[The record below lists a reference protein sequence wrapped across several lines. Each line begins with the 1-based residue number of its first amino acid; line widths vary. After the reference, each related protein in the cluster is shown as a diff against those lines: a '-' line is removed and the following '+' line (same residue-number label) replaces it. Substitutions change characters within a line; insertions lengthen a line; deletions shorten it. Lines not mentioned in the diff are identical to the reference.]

1 MRRLPLAMMMATW
14 AIAGQAQTRLP
25 AANPVQ
31 TLPVAP
37 LPPAAPTVH
46 TKVTAP
52 ANPALQALLARPV
65 RPSRVDLS
73 GVKAIPFAAAAEVFQ
88 PLIGREGTVA
98 DVLTAAE
105 RCTAVY
111 RAHGFALSFCY
122 VPVQDFGDGVVK
134 ITVVEGYVAD
144 VAITGDAGNLE
155 GRLRAFARHIAE
167 DQPLRQSTFERYTQL
182 MGQLPGVTVAA
193 DVPVPATTDGA
204 TRMTLNVTRKRVDVA
219 ASIDANHP
227 GIQGL
232 LAATFNGLTPLG
244 EQTTFSTL
252 YPDGRGTQHYYSGAL
267 GVPVGSHGFALRL
280 DGSRYRGIPDTD
292 DGLPDELQHH
302 LHQDHLG
309 MTFRD
314 PLRLGN
320 DHALIASLGFY
331 GTDQS
336 DRYDNSLNGAH
347 LQIDSDVR
355 VATVQLDWRDTS
367 GGLSRVLTVGVAHGF
382 DAAGAGSR
390 VMTNLPN
397 AGAFAVPQVAFSRVN
412 LDGMLVAPWPRG
424 FSSVLAATFQY
435 SAQRLPSGEQIA
447 MGGPRFG
454 LAYDPGVSSGDRGWG
469 ASYEIN
475 RRFSSNAHW
484 LTAYTPYLTAQY
496 ARIHINDGP
505 TPLGEL
511 GTVAMGVRLTD
522 GHHYT
527 VDLNI
532 AQPVADRPPG
542 DSHRSPRYNLAF
554 SYSLR

>member
-1 MRRLPLAMMMATW
+1 
-14 AIAGQAQTRLP
+14 
-25 AANPVQ
+25 VQ
-31 TLPVAP
+31 T
-37 LPPAAPTVH
+37 H
-46 TKVTAP
+46 VTAP
-52 ANPALQALLARPV
+52 ANPALQALLARPLT
-65 RPSRVDLS
+65 PSRVDLS
-73 GVKAIPFAAAAEVFQ
+73 GVKAIPFAVAAKVFQ

-98 DVLTAAE
+98 DVLAAAE

-111 RAHGFALSFCY
+111 RAHGLALSFCY
-122 VPVQDFGDGVVK
+122 VPVQDFSDGVVK

-155 GRLRAFARHIAE
+155 GRLRAYARHITG
-167 DQPLRQSTFERYTQL
+167 DRPLRQSTFERYTQL

-193 DVPVPATTDGA
+193 DVPVPSTTDGA
-204 TRMTLNVTRKRVDVA
+204 TRMTLNVARKRVDIA
-219 ASIDANHP
+219 ESIDANHP

-252 YPDGRGTQHYYSGAL
+252 YPDGRGVQHYVSGGL
-267 GVPVGSHGFALRL
+267 GVPVGSGGFSLRL

-309 MTFRD
+309 FTFRD

-320 DHALIASLGFY
+320 DHALVASLGFY

-347 LQIDSDVR
+347 LQIDSNVR
-355 VATVQLDWRDTS
+355 VGTLTLDWRDAG
-367 GGLSRVLTVGVAHGF
+367 GGLSRVLTLGVAHGF

-390 VMTNLPN
+390 VVTNLPS
-397 AGAFAVPQVAFSRVN
+397 AGAFSVPQVDFSRVN
-412 LDGMLVAPWPRG
+412 LDGVLVAPWPRG

-475 RRFSSNAHW
+475 RRFAGSARW
-484 LTAYTPYLTAQY
+484 LTAYTPYLTVQY

-505 TPLGEL
+505 TPLGQL
-511 GTVAMGVRLTD
+511 GTVALGVRLTD

-527 VDLNI
+527 VDLNV

-542 DSHRSPRYNLAF
+542 NASRSPRYNLAF